1 MSALVPSRRRYIPVR
16 VADVPLPTRRKA
28 ARTAVK
34 WEDDMMER
42 WRIIM
47 LAENPGELVAWIAP

>member
-1 MSALVPSRRRYIPVR
+1 M
-16 VADVPLPTRRKA
+16 PLPTRRKA